1 MLKAQILAVYCEQF
15 VVAVAKHGTRCVKPV
30 TCYVKP
36 VTRYVKPV
44 TRYVKPV
51 TRYVKLISPF
61 SRQMFNSAAKATLVT
76 M

>member
-44 TRYVKPV
+44 TRYVK
-51 TRYVKLISPF
+51 LISPF

>member
-36 VTRYVKPV
+36 VTRYVK
-44 TRYVKPV
+44 
-51 TRYVKLISPF
+51 LISPF